1 MSDFTENIEIHDC
14 PICGGAGL
22 IEAEP
27 QGYYVACLDCGS
39 YTGTVSFKTE
49 EGRQEAA
56 ERAAWVRRNRR
67 VLGNRGT
74 YRNVGRRT
82 VPTEG
87 TGGGDSQSAG
97 IHEADQQHP
106 G

>member
-56 ERAAWVRRNRR
+56 ERAAMLWN
-67 VLGNRGT
+67 
-74 YRNVGRRT
+74 
-82 VPTEG
+82 
-87 TGGGDSQSAG
+87 TGKVINSA
-97 IHEADQQHP
+97 P
-106 G
+106 GE